1 MPAFDSL
8 MPVVWVP
15 SPHPAVESIDII
27 LNQTQNR
34 FQRRSGPGGQHRN
47 KTSSGVFLLH
57 EPTGV
62 SVEATER
69 RSQADNRVVAAT
81 RLRYRLA
88 ILVRTPSELRSEL
101 GPELN
106 SELNPEINSE
116 QRDEVDAKPD
126 PTEQKLRDA
135 YRSTRLKLNDAN
147 VDKPAVLALLLN
159 DLHATG
165 GQPSLVA
172 KHWSVS
178 SSSILQLVKSQPEA
192 FSWVNSIR
200 KHHQR
205 RLLK

>member
-1 MPAFDSL
+1 MTESDHSHRAIMPSIDAL
-8 MPVVWVP
+8 MPVVVVP
-15 SPHPAVESIDII
+15 SPHPAVESIEAI
-27 LNQTQNR
+27 LSQTQNR

-69 RSQADNRVVAAT
+69 RSQADNRIVAAT

-88 ILVRTPSELRSEL
+88 IQVRTQSTMTS
-101 GPELN
+101 
-106 SELNPEINSE
+106 
-116 QRDEVDAKPD
+116 ATATD
-126 PTEQKLRDA
+126 PVEQKFRDS
-135 YRSTRLKLNDAN
+135 YQGTRLKLNDAN
-147 VDKPAVLALLLN
+147 ADKPAVLALLLN

-178 SSSILQLVKSQPEA
+178 TSSILHLVKSQQDA
-192 FSWVNSIR
+192 FGWINSVRLHHGR
-200 KHHQR
+200 K
-205 RLLK
+205 LLK

>member
-1 MPAFDSL
+1 MTESDNSHRAIMPSIDAL
-8 MPVVWVP
+8 MPVVVVP
-15 SPHPAVESIDII
+15 SPHPAVESIEAI

-69 RSQADNRVVAAT
+69 RSQADNRIVAAI

-88 ILVRTPSELRSEL
+88 IQVRTQSTMMVLPSLDSA
-101 GPELN
+101 N
-106 SELNPEINSE
+106 D
-116 QRDEVDAKPD
+116 QTD
-126 PTEQKLRDA
+126 PVEQKFRDS
-135 YRSTRLKLNDAN
+135 YQGTRLKLNDAN
-147 VDKPAVLALLLN
+147 ADKPAVLALLLN

-172 KHWSVS
+172 EHWSVS
-178 SSSILQLVKSQPEA
+178 TSSILHLVKSQQEA
-192 FSWVNSIR
+192 FGWINSVRIHHGR
-200 KHHQR
+200 K
-205 RLLK
+205 LLK